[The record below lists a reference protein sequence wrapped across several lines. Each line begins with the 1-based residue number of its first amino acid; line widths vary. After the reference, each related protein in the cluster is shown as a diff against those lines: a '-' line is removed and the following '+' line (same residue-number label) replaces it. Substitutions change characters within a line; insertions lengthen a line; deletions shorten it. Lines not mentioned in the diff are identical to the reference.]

1 MTSHGLRRKE
11 VHGPNLV
18 LFEDLDDV
26 GGSDKEVEP
35 VVNLAKASST
45 MAQVQ

>member
-1 MTSHGLRRKE
+1 MARHGLRRKE
-11 VHGPNLV
+11 VHGSDSV
-18 LFEDLDDV
+18 LLEHFDDV

-35 VVNLAKASST
+35 VVNLGKASST